1 MKKDTIYV
9 KRYSDIKADKN
20 EILRYMCCNCNDKNI
35 ESVLT
40 ECLSV
45 VEKYCIFNYS
55 VCYRFFDI
63 KITEKTCDLGFTVI
77 DSSDLSKNLSDCSEI
92 VLFAAT
98 CGIGIDRQISKY
110 NRISPVKALCMQSI
124 GTEHAEKL
132 CDAFEKDIKQEFTEI
147 GFITKP
153 RYSPGYGDVSIELQ
167 RKIFEVL
174 QCNSKIGISLGEN
187 MLMTPTKSVTAIIGI
202 KKEET
207 K

>member
-1 MKKDTIYV
+1 
-9 KRYSDIKADKN
+9 
-20 EILRYMCCNCNDKNI
+20 
-35 ESVLT
+35 
-40 ECLSV
+40 
-45 VEKYCIFNYS
+45 
-55 VCYRFFDI
+55 
-63 KITEKTCDLGFTVI
+63 
-77 DSSDLSKNLSDCSEI
+77 
-92 VLFAAT
+92 
-98 CGIGIDRQISKY
+98 
-110 NRISPVKALCMQSI
+110 MQSI